1 MYSKIIYCNDQKN
14 FYNQYPIF
22 HRFDKVIIFYISSD
36 LGYISL
42 ITLIVY
48 KSSLVAFLSLCTPIG
63 IFLKEDIG
71 GYKVWLLHISSSLR
85 KTLTEYRIC
94 QCFNSIS
101 LSNFVGKTLK
111 LLLIYNITSIVF
123 SYPSSCLVLILP
135 YFFSLFSSLLSLC
148 LFFIPSAYFH
158 SFSSA
163 SAVIPPNFANLS
175 MDFLLII
182 HPVVPIF
189 TPLIFTVFSSSPYRL
204 LKI

>member
-94 QCFNSIS
+94 QCCNSIS

-135 YFFSLFSSLLSLC
+135 FFFHCFPLFFHFVYSSYHQHTFIVFPQLPQLSIQILLTFLWIFFSSSILLSLF
-148 LFFIPSAYFH
+148 L
-158 SFSSA
+158 
-163 SAVIPPNFANLS
+163 PP
-175 MDFLLII
+175 
-182 HPVVPIF
+182 
-189 TPLIFTVFSSSPYRL
+189 
-204 LKI
+204 